1 VKYVKYIADFNSAH
15 EWGRPQVSRMAPA
28 PPPAEQTAARQQQV
42 GKISTAMG
50 PGTPVKMMNYK
61 CIMATRTDEKHNATL
76 ATVAVIFGDVRTTDE
91 MVALFNAGPNA

>member
-1 VKYVKYIADFNSAH
+1 
-15 EWGRPQVSRMAPA
+15 MAPA
-28 PPPAEQTAARQQQV
+28 PPPAEQTAARRQQV

-50 PGTPVKMMNYK
+50 SGTPVKMMNYK
-61 CIMATRTDEKHNATL
+61 CIMVSDTNAARTDEKHNATL